1 MGGKREGRGQT
12 QKQIIFWTFPF
23 MEFLKSNLPW
33 LFGKRKHGAWGK
45 RENELVFEEPPKKKP
60 KVGQGNFSEP
70 FLVMAARKSYT
81 GVVSWLFP
89 QMASSQQVRPD
100 VVNVVD
106 VDDGD
111 DDEEEVQVLQV
122 IDGRRESEAS
132 SKNIKY
138 DPLPTFKGFS
148 RPPKRR
154 KVPEE
159 SSKENVKAEVK
170 LETKTK
176 SRLSKM
182 LKSREIYRRMLEQR
196 MKSNH

>member
-1 MGGKREGRGQT
+1 MGVGAANERGED
-12 QKQIIFWTFPF
+12 KHKNKLFFWTFPF
-23 MEFLKSNLPW
+23 MEFLKSSLPW
-33 LFGKRKHGAWGK
+33 LFGKRKRGAWEK

-81 GVVSWLFP
+81 SVVSWLFP
-89 QMASSQQVRPD
+89 QMASSQQLRPD

-106 VDDGD
+106 VDDD
-111 DDEEEVQVLQV
+111 DDEEEVQVLEV
-122 IDGRRESEAS
+122 IDGGRESES
-132 SKNIKY
+132 GTKNIKY

-159 SSKENVKAEVK
+159 CSKENVK

-182 LKSREIYRRMLEQR
+182 LKSRE
-196 MKSNH
+196 

>member
-1 MGGKREGRGQT
+1 
-12 QKQIIFWTFPF
+12 
-23 MEFLKSNLPW
+23 
-33 LFGKRKHGAWGK
+33 
-45 RENELVFEEPPKKKP
+45 
-60 KVGQGNFSEP
+60 
-70 FLVMAARKSYT
+70 
-81 GVVSWLFP
+81 
-89 QMASSQQVRPD
+89 MASSQQLRPD

-111 DDEEEVQVLQV
+111 DDEEEEVQVLEV

-170 LETKTK
+170 LETMTK

-196 MKSNH
+196 MKS

>member
-1 MGGKREGRGQT
+1 MGRRGKRERRGQT

-33 LFGKRKHGAWGK
+33 LFGKRKRGSWEK
-45 RENELVFEEPPKKKP
+45 RGNELVFEEPPKKKP

-81 GVVSWLFP
+81 SVVSWPFP
-89 QMASSQQVRPD
+89 QMASSQQLRPD
-100 VVNVVD
+100 VVKVVD
-106 VDDGD
+106 VDDDD
-111 DDEEEVQVLQV
+111 DDEEEVQVLEV
-122 IDGRRESEAS
+122 IDGRRESESS

-182 LKSREIYRRMLEQR
+182 LKSRERERGREG
-196 MKSNH
+196 